1 MPFVKVQKNKAYF
14 KRYQVKYRRRR
25 QGKTDYYARKRL
37 IVQHKAKYNTPKYR
51 LVVRFTNRYCIC
63 QVVYSQID
71 CDRVLASAYSS
82 ELGRYGLKCGLKN
95 YAAAYCTGLLVARRL
110 LHKLSN
116 GVSEDRQLSKLYTGD
131 EEVTAEIKFDE
142 GTLAETG
149 RKHFVEEVNDDVRPF
164 RAFLDVGLKPTTSG
178 SKIFAALKGAV
189 DGGLDIP
196 HNEKRFYMDEDDGDK
211 KIYSAESM
219 RERLLGGGV
228 TEYMEHVKEQDE
240 EEGTNN
246 FGKLFSQYVK
256 EGLGPENYQ
265 DTLLAVHKAIRADPA
280 PRYAESAKA
289 REYNPDGTKKPNEAR
304 KKSLAAK
311 PSQRNRTKISLAQ
324 RKARVSQ
331 KKVAFARKA
340 AALMAD
346 DDDDDE

>member
-63 QVVYSQID
+63 QIVYSQID

-110 LHKLSN
+110 LAKLSK
-116 GVSEDRQLSKLYTGD
+116 GVEDERSLEKLYTGD
-131 EEVTAEIKFDE
+131 EAVSGEITFDE
-142 GTLAETG
+142 ATLSETK

-189 DGGLDIP
+189 DGGIDIP

-228 TEYMEHVKEQDE
+228 TEYMEHIKEQDE

-246 FGKLFSQYVK
+246 FGKLFSSYVK

-265 DTLLAVHKAIRADPA
+265 DTLLAVHKAIRADPS
-280 PRYAESAKA
+280 PKNAESVKA
-289 REYNPDGTKKPNEAR
+289 RTYNADGSKKPNAAR
-304 KKSLAAK
+304 AKSLADK
-311 PSQRNRTKISLAQ
+311 PGQRNRTKISLSQ

-331 KKVAFARKA
+331 KKAAFARKA
-340 AALMAD
+340 AALLAD
-346 DDDDDE
+346 DDDDE